1 MATKKS
7 NKTVWVIG
15 ISVFLF
21 VTYLYI
27 EGGHGVTVPEVTIPE
42 EYKSKPKSTTPKKA
56 SFWKRYD
63 PSLKAR
69 IDSSNCYDLQKEFN
83 NAADNSDRQRARTG
97 VGNLD
102 LMEYI
107 QNRLQ
112 KKGCN

>member
-1 MATKKS
+1 MKKS
-7 NKTVWVIG
+7 DIAIWVVG
-15 ISVFLF
+15 ISVVLF
-21 VTYLYI
+21 VIYAVT
-27 EGGHGVTVPEVTIPE
+27 GGQDVTLPPEWENPKNKTTTT
-42 EYKSKPKSTTPKKA
+42 KSTTPKKA